1 MAVPFNKRQIGEI
14 VQQVNEQAA
23 DTADVPLDKGNYRN
37 ASLADSKGETAQ
49 FTAVELHA
57 AIDIADTDTFI
68 DDVEGCHLDILQASR
83 EVGAGD
89 ALAVQIGQPALIQEL
104 LPIDGSIFEPV
115 LECGN
120 VRR

>member
-1 MAVPFNKRQIGEI
+1 MTVPFNERQIGEI

-57 AIDIADTDTFI
+57 AIDIVDTDTFI

-89 ALAVQIGQPALIQEL
+89 ALAVQIGQPALIHEL